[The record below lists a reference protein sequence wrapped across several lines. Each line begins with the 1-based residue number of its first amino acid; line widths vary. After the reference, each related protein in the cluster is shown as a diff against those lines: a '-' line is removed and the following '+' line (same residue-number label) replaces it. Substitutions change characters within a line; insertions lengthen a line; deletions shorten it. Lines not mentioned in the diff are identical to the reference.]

1 MTGQEEVRVEGLNGL
16 SPMSFQRFLAEARS
30 RVPDLDAPVI
40 AARREK
46 PAVGR
51 KGHRRNDG
59 TAAKSLKKLVLSLL
73 DLLVQRRL
81 PVPAT
86 GPRSGTV
93 DVFTGPDVSHPWPSS
108 VCWQEPDLRS
118 QILTLVSWLPDAR
131 SRPSAEKATD
141 VMRWLQ
147 SRFFI

>member
-1 MTGQEEVRVEGLNGL
+1 VEGLNGL

-40 AARREK
+40 ASRREK

-51 KGHRRNDG
+51 KGHRRNDA

-93 DVFTGPDVSHPWPSS
+93 DVFTGPEGSHPWPSS

-131 SRPSAEKATD
+131 SRPSVENVKEETAELHNRSKN
-141 VMRWLQ
+141 
-147 SRFFI
+147 